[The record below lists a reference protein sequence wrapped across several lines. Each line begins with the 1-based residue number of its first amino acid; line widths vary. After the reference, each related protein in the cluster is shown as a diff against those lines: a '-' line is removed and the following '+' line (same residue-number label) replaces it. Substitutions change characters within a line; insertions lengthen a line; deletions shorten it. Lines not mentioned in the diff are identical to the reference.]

1 MKRLLIL
8 VAALAFSAGAAAQLY
23 KWKDKD
29 GKIRYGDTPPPGAAV
44 TTLKAP
50 AGGTPPPAADA
61 AKAEG
66 KAEKPLSPEAAFQKR
81 QQEREAA
88 DQKAAKE
95 SAQAEQKRANCD
107 QAQAQLRTLQS
118 GVRMVTVNPA
128 GERIVMDDEQRAEQI
143 QRAEKSVADW
153 CK

>member
-44 TTLKAP
+44 TTLHAP
-50 AGGTPPPAADA
+50 AGGTPPAPDA

-66 KAEKPLSPEAAFQKR
+66 KAEKALSPEAAFQKR

-88 DQKAAKE
+88 DAKAAKE

-107 QAQAQLRTLQS
+107 QAQGQLRTLQS

-143 QRAEKSVADW
+143 QRAEKSVAEW